1 MPRPH
6 ALEAYGLMVRD
17 MEAIDV
23 LTSVRPRTLDA
34 YGLIQAA
41 PACEQ
46 NADQTRL

>member
-6 ALEAYGLMVRD
+6 TLEAYGLMVRD
-17 MEAIDV
+17 MEGIDV